1 MKNSATDFKNKI
13 DIKKLP
19 EHVAIIMDGNGR
31 WAKNKNM
38 PRTYGHFEGTKRV
51 VDIVRSASN
60 LGIKNLTLFAFS
72 TENWNRPESE
82 VNRLMELVI
91 IFIDKY
97 IEELNEKNVIL
108 KIFGEYKVMP
118 ENVVKKLEYAKN
130 LTKDNDGMI
139 LNICLN
145 YGGKQEILRAAK
157 NFAKASKDL
166 DDEKIDSIDESY
178 FESFLYSKDQKP
190 VDLLI
195 RTGGE
200 LRISNF
206 LLYQSAYAEM
216 YFTDCM
222 WPDFNENEFCKSIVE
237 FQSRNRRFGG
247 V

>member
-31 WAKNKNM
+31 WAKKKNM

-60 LGIKNLTLFAFS
+60 LRIKNLTLFAFS

-97 IEELNEKNVIL
+97 IEELNEKNVVL

-166 DDEKIDSIDESY
+166 ADEKIDSIDESY
-178 FESFLYSKDQKP
+178 FESFLYSKSQKP

-222 WPDFNENEFCKSIVE
+222 WPDFNENEFYKSIIE